1 MKRKRSIAAILM
13 ACFLVLAA
21 VGCSSGQTPSD
32 TSSPAAETST
42 GQESTGQTEATQAPE
57 AASAAE
63 NNTTDAAGGNVLVA
77 YYSYTGTTEGVAQQI
92 ADLTGGT
99 LAEIQR
105 VEDYGDLQEE
115 AEAEIN
121 DGVRPEI
128 TVSVDNV
135 EDYDTIFVG
144 YPIWW
149 DEAPAMIATFLE
161 SYDFA
166 GKTIVPFCTSASDDI
181 DNSLHIFEEIC
192 PDAAIAEAL
201 TANDAEEIEPW
212 IERLG
217 LLNTADASD
226 SSAQTDEQASAQ
238 SGSNILIAY
247 FSVPETDGV
256 DTVSGAS
263 RIAVDGD
270 VLGNN
275 QYVAQLI
282 QQETGGDLFAIE
294 TEQQYPGTHDALLEF
309 AYEER
314 SNDARPALASQIE
327 NLDNY
332 DTIFLGY
339 PNWNADLPMPLYTFL
354 EENDFSGK
362 TIIPFTT
369 HGGSGFSGTIDTI
382 AELQPDATVVEDGLS
397 IYRDDVP
404 DAPEEVQSFIA
415 GLDY

>member
-21 VGCSSGQTPSD
+21 VGCSYGQTPSD

-144 YPIWW
+144 YPK
-149 DEAPAMIATFLE
+149 M
-161 SYDFA
+161 
-166 GKTIVPFCTSASDDI
+166 
-181 DNSLHIFEEIC
+181 
-192 PDAAIAEAL
+192 
-201 TANDAEEIEPW
+201 
-212 IERLG
+212 
-217 LLNTADASD
+217 
-226 SSAQTDEQASAQ
+226 EQ
-238 SGSNILIAY
+238 
-247 FSVPETDGV
+247 
-256 DTVSGAS
+256 
-263 RIAVDGD
+263 
-270 VLGNN
+270 
-275 QYVAQLI
+275 
-282 QQETGGDLFAIE
+282 
-294 TEQQYPGTHDALLEF
+294 
-309 AYEER
+309 
-314 SNDARPALASQIE
+314 
-327 NLDNY
+327 
-332 DTIFLGY
+332 
-339 PNWNADLPMPLYTFL
+339 
-354 EENDFSGK
+354 
-362 TIIPFTT
+362 
-369 HGGSGFSGTIDTI
+369 GFSC
-382 AELQPDATVVEDGLS
+382 V
-397 IYRDDVP
+397 
-404 DAPEEVQSFIA
+404 
-415 GLDY
+415 